1 MKRKVNRKGN
11 SVPSLPPGKPNSAQQ
26 QRFKLI
32 KIRSELYFR
41 LLDLKDRR
49 HGRCTFNRIISD
61 LLNYYLKAEMEKSAN
76 SDSL

>member
-1 MKRKVNRKGN
+1 MKKVVNRKGKN
-11 SVPSLPPGKPNSAQQ
+11 ANSLPPGKPNSNQQ
-26 QRFKLI
+26 QQFKLI

-49 HGRCTFNRIISD
+49 RGRCTFNKIISD
-61 LLNYYLKAEMEKSAN
+61 LLNYYLKSEMEKSAN